1 MDAPH
6 LIVEVRLGPR
16 RGTKAV
22 LRPGEALAVG
32 RSDLADLAVPEDP
45 DLSPKHFE
53 LRWDGARGHLRDLGG
68 RGGTRLNGEPVTAAE
83 VPHGGWI
90 RAGGNDFTV
99 YVEGHTPPP
108 PVEEEDDDAPDEAE
122 EEEAEG
128 APAFAAEA
136 AEPSPEDDPEDA
148 DEREERL
155 RVHALRVVER
165 RQARRADEARAEA
178 TARAR
183 TILRAVAE
191 ESALHAVLDA
201 ARAPRVLQ
209 VLRESVEEHR
219 SLYEGARGVA
229 LEDVAPYLV
238 RLEPGSR
245 LLAQLTGEG
254 WMRRWGIF
262 AEGSVPRRELRRHFR
277 RFLMVEDE
285 DGEPL
290 YFRFYD
296 PGVLRDFWP
305 SCARRQL
312 VDLLGPLR
320 SFLVEG
326 ERGEVLRLTRTG
338 TVEPWSGPSSPERG
352 SA

>member
-32 RSDLADLAVPEDP
+32 RSDLADLAVPEDAS
-45 DLSPKHFE
+45 LSPRHFE
-53 LRWDGARGHLRDLGG
+53 LRWDGARSRLRDLGG
-68 RGGTRLNGEPVTAAE
+68 RGGTRLNGEPVTDAE

-99 YVEGHTPPP
+99 YVEGHTPPA
-108 PVEEEDDDAPDEAE
+108 PVEDDPPDPPDAEDDDAEP
-122 EEEAEG
+122 EG
-128 APAFAAEA
+128 APAFAAEPV
-136 AEPSPEDDPEDA
+136 EPSPEDEPEDA

-155 RVHALRVVER
+155 RFQAAHQVER
-165 RQARRADEARAEA
+165 RQERRGREARAEA
-178 TARAR
+178 AARALP
-183 TILRAVAE
+183 ILQAVAE

-201 ARAPRVLQ
+201 ARAPRILE
-209 VLRESVEEHR
+209 VLREAIEDHR
-219 SLYEGARGVA
+219 SLYEGAQGTA
-229 LEDVAPYLV
+229 LEEVAPYLV
-238 RLEPGSR
+238 RLAPGSR

-262 AEGSVPRRELRRHFR
+262 AEGTVPRRELRRHFR

-285 DGEPL
+285 SGAPL

-320 SFLVEG
+320 AFLVEG
-326 ERGEVLRLTRTG
+326 ERGEVLRLTATG
-338 TVEPWSGPSSPERG
+338 KVEPWSGPLLAG
-352 SA
+352 SG